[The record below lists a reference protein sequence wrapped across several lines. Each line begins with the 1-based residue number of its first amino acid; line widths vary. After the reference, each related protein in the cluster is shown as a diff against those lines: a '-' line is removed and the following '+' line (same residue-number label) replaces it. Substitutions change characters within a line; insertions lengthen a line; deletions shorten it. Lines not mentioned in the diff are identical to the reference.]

1 MRNFTSV
8 WTRYLG
14 KPLANQRIYVLMLV
28 CSALNQLTA
37 FAQEKENRG
46 LVIRVLES
54 NEDVATVK
62 GLLEHVSSLLEVFQ
76 V

>member
-1 MRNFTSV
+1 MF
-8 WTRYLG
+8 
-14 KPLANQRIYVLMLV
+14 V

-37 FAQEKENRG
+37 FAQEKESRG